1 MLVGLLNLG
10 DAGTT
15 YVGNPPKYHYFWFLV
30 FGWNIRKGE
39 GMRELVERAGHVSIQ
54 TTQR

>member
-1 MLVGLLNLG
+1 
-10 DAGTT
+10 
-15 YVGNPPKYHYFWFLV
+15 V

-39 GMRELVERAGHVSIQ
+39 GMRELEERAGHVSIQ